1 MSHALWWTGRV
12 KNRKSYGENADHH
25 IWNNNGTLWCHYTIH
40 VANYTK
46 RRIRYSLKTKDR
58 ETARLLRDDILKNVP
73 ALAVRGWL

>member
-1 MSHALWWTGRV
+1 MVDWARENTR
-12 KNRKSYGENADHH
+12 SYGENADHH

-40 VANYTK
+40 VANDTK